1 MRGRVGSERFEAL
14 DAGRGVCAL
23 AVAFFHMP
31 LAHPLQ
37 QQAWFPNLQFCV
49 DIFFVLSGFVLLHA
63 YGDRLATGRQVL
75 RFVLMRF
82 GRLWPLH
89 AVTLGLLVLIETVRF
104 LYLSHHAGAPVAT
117 PPFGAAHRPIEIVTH
132 LLFLHNFR
140 TFGDYSWNFPSWSI
154 AVEFWASIV
163 LALTVLAAGPRAR
176 LVFAGLAALS
186 ALALLWLSPRTLF
199 VIQNWGIVRC
209 LFDLFLGCLAYRLRD
224 RVRLPRPA
232 ATGAE
237 ILAVLALPALVLV
250 LPQGPLG
257 YGASLVFAA
266 AIALFSHQRGAVSGL
281 ARGRLPQCLGRWS
294 FSIYLLH
301 LPVIQAFTTAMHYV
315 AQRTGLPQTVVL
327 GHDRYLDFGTGPAN
341 LAVAAALV
349 AATVPLAALTYR
361 FVERPSLAWFRR
373 NDARL
378 AAAVDPVPAGGTV
391 LMPRCLSQFGMALR
405 PKRRP
410 DR

>member
-1 MRGRVGSERFEAL
+1 MRGRVGSGRFEAL

-37 QQAWFPNLQFCV
+37 HQAWFPNLQVCV

-63 YGDRLATGRQVL
+63 YGDRLASGRQVL

-89 AVTLGLLVLIETVRF
+89 ALTLGLLVVIETVRF
-104 LYLSHHAGAPVAT
+104 LVLSHHPGLPAAT
-117 PPFGAAHRPIEIVTH
+117 PPFGAAHRPIEIVTN
-132 LLFLHNFR
+132 LLFLQNFR

-163 LALTVLAAGPRAR
+163 LAATVLAVGPRAR
-176 LVFAGLAALS
+176 LAFAGLAALS
-186 ALALLWLSPRTLF
+186 ALALWWVSPRTLF
-199 VIQNWGIVRC
+199 AIQNWGILRC

-224 RVRLPRPA
+224 LVRLPRPA
-232 ATGAE
+232 ATAAE
-237 ILAVLALPALVLV
+237 ILALVVLPALVLA

-266 AIALFSHQRGAVSGL
+266 AIALFSHQGGAASGL
-281 ARGRLPQCLGRWS
+281 ARARAPQALGRWS

-301 LPVIQAFTTAMHYV
+301 LPVIQVFTAVMH
-315 AQRTGLPQTVVL
+315 AAEPRIGLPRTVIL
-327 GHDRYLDFGTGPAN
+327 GHDRFLDFGSGPAN

-361 FVERPSLAWFRR
+361 LVERPALAWFRR

-378 AAAVDPVPAGGTV
+378 AAAAEPVPADGAT
-391 LMPRCLSQFGMALR
+391 LMVR
-405 PKRRP
+405 
-410 DR
+410 